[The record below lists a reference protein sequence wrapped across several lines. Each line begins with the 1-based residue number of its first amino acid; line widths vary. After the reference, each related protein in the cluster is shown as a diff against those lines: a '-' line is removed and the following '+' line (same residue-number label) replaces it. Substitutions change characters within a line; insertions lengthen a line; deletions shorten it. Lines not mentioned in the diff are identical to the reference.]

1 MRMDIESLIV
11 LYVVLLFSV
20 CLHEFAHAWAANR
33 CGDDTAKLMGRM
45 TLNPIAHIDPIGTI
59 IFPLLAMM
67 TGAPLFGWAKP
78 VPVNSARFGNY
89 RRDDIFVSLAGV
101 ASNLLLALIAAFMLR
116 AIYISGGFPYAQPV
130 IFMLRY
136 LMYINVILGVFNLV
150 PIPPLDGSHVLY
162 HYLPMKTAWKF
173 QKLQQY
179 GFILLILLLM
189 TGVLGILIRPPL
201 ALFSIIAGPLG

>member
-89 RRDDIFVSLAGV
+89 KRDDIFVSLAGV
-101 ASNLLLALIAAFMLR
+101 ASNLLLALTAAFMLR

-162 HYLPMKTAWKF
+162 HYLPMEAAQKF
-173 QKLQQY
+173 QMLRQY

-189 TGVLGILIRPPL
+189 TGVLGVLIAPPL
-201 ALFSIIAGPLG
+201 AVFRIIAGPLG